1 MHVKLD
7 RKIIDW
13 KADMTDAETKQGV
26 SLDGDVVFKWSGY
39 SNVYQLPDKEAF
51 DDCDFSKATKL
62 ASYDENPYTYKASSA
77 GIFYFTCGAVNRCAL
92 YNQKLALT
100 VTGHHM
106 CVGMF
111 VLLYVCDAH
120 MQL

>member
-13 KADMTDAETKQGV
+13 KVDMTDAETKQGV

-51 DDCDFSKATKL
+51 DDCDFSKSTKL
-62 ASYDENPYTYKASSA
+62 ASYDESPYTYKASSA

-92 YNQKLALT
+92 QNQKLALT
-100 VTGHHM
+100 VASTCM
-106 CVGMF
+106 
-111 VLLYVCDAH
+111 
-120 MQL
+120 